1 MIQKKPDIVAI
12 SETHLKEDDVL
23 NYFGYIWEGE
33 NHRNARKA
41 DRGVGF
47 LIKKDIQY
55 KRLPTNKN
63 FFEEGR
69 TLSIEIKDT

>member
-1 MIQKKPDIVAI
+1 MTQKKPDIVSI
-12 SETHLKEDDVL
+12 FETHFKGDEVL

-41 DRGVGF
+41 DLGVGF

-63 FFEEGR
+63 FFEKGV
-69 TLSIEIKDT
+69 L

>member
-1 MIQKKPDIVAI
+1 MDWIEIKELSLIVYWYKRNQTVAI
-12 SETHLKEDDVL
+12 SETRLKEDDVL

-47 LIKKDIQY
+47 LIKKDI
-55 KRLPTNKN
+55 
-63 FFEEGR
+63 
-69 TLSIEIKDT
+69 